1 MVEKFMVSVGHHENL
16 ENDMTESWKIN
27 GRGAEKVK
35 ASEFV
40 DCISK
45 LLKKFVEFLKLS
57 KTH

>member
-1 MVEKFMVSVGHHENL
+1 MEAVSLHETL